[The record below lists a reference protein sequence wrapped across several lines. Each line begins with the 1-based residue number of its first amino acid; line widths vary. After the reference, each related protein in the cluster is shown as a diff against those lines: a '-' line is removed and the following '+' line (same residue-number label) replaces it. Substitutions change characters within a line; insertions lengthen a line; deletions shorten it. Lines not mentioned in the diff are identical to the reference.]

1 MQPDELRIVDFSLR
15 RKPSSRIAVS
25 LKKDKVLYL
34 MILPG
39 FLFYALFHYWPM
51 YGLIIAFQ
59 NYSPWK
65 GILASPFVGLQNF
78 HSFIMGPDFL
88 RLLVNT
94 LTLNIYTIVL
104 GFPVPIIFALLLS
117 EYRDGFFK
125 RLVQSTSYL
134 PHFIS
139 SVVIVGIFV
148 NFLSPSSGIINQ
160 LLHSTLGIKPI
171 NFIGRSDWFRTIY
184 TTMTIWANF
193 GWTAIIY
200 IAAITGISPELYEA
214 AVIDG
219 AGRWQRIRY
228 ITLPCILPTII
239 IMFLLRIGHILKVGF
254 ETVYLLQTP
263 GNTTTSDV
271 FATYIYR
278 RGIIAT
284 DYSTAAAV
292 GFFEGL
298 LCLLF
303 VVVSNKIARRGET
316 SLW

>member
-1 MQPDELRIVDFSLR
+1 MF
-15 RKPSSRIAVS
+15 
-25 LKKDKVLYL
+25 
-34 MILPG
+34 LPG
-39 FLFYALFHYWPM
+39 LAYYLIFHYGPM

-65 GILASPFVGLQNF
+65 GILASSYVGFDNF
-78 HSFIMGPDFL
+78 LSFLAGPDFG

-94 LTLNIYTIVL
+94 IVLNLYTILL
-104 GFPVPIIFALLLS
+104 GFPVPIIFALMLS
-117 EYRDGFFK
+117 EYRDGFLK
-125 RLVQSTSYL
+125 RIVQSASYL

-148 NFLSPSSGIINQ
+148 NFLSPSSGIVNRI
-160 LLHSTLGIKPI
+160 LHSTLGIQPI
-171 NFIGRSDWFRTIY
+171 NFIGRADWFRTIY
-184 TTMTIWANF
+184 TTMTIWSHF

-200 IAAITGISPELYEA
+200 IAAITGIGPELYEA

-219 AGRWQRIRY
+219 AGRWQRIRFV
-228 ITLPCILPTII
+228 TLPCILPTIV
-239 IMFLLRIGHILKVGF
+239 IMFLLRIGHIVKVGF

-278 RGIIAT
+278 RGIIAA
-284 DYSTAAAV
+284 DYSAAAAV

-298 LCLLF
+298 LGLLF
-303 VVVSNKIARRGET
+303 VVVSNKLARRVGDT
-316 SLW
+316 SL